1 MNKIKKVPFL
11 DLSASYLEIQEELE
25 AAILDSCRSGQY
37 VGGSM
42 VEGFE
47 REFSNFVD
55 SRYCVGVGNG
65 LDALVLSL
73 KVLGIKH
80 GDEVIVPSNTFIAT
94 WLAVSQCGAI
104 PIPVEPDIHT
114 YNINVKNI
122 ETAITNKTK
131 AIIPVH
137 LYGQPAD
144 MDEISNIA
152 KKYKLFVIEDA
163 AQAHGSEYKAKR
175 IGSHSDLVTWSF
187 YPGKNLGAMGDG
199 GAITT
204 NNKDLALNLISMRNY
219 GSSERYKHDEL
230 GVNSRLDPVQASIL
244 SVKLKYLDEWNKRR
258 EEIANIYSNELSG
271 LDLTL
276 PFVKNYNKSAWHLF
290 CIRSINRDKIRN
302 KLMELGVDTLIHY
315 PTPPHMQKAYNYL
328 SFKEN
333 DFPISKL
340 MSSELISLPIGP
352 SLNEEQQEYVVN
364 CLKQVL

>member
-55 SRYCVGVGNG
+55 SKYCVGVGNG

-122 ETAITNKTK
+122 ETAITNKTR

-144 MDEISNIA
+144 MDEITNIA

-163 AQAHGSEYKAKR
+163 AQAHGSEYKDKR

-204 NNKDLALNLISMRNY
+204 NNKDLAMNLMSMRNY

-333 DFPISKL
+333 DFPISKAI
-340 MSSELISLPIGP
+340 SSELISLPIGP
-352 SLNEEQQEYVVN
+352 SLSKDQIDYVVYS
-364 CLKQVL
+364 LKDIV